1 MTRKVF
7 NYSGGLHS
15 QAALTAFLTD
25 ALAGDVADG
34 MKVVPNSGMKV
45 AVQAGTGRIDTGQQ
59 FSHDIQ
65 VSGIELV
72 DCGPANPSNPVNTLI
87 VAYIDKSVRGDSSV
101 TDNTNDVFK
110 LKAVDGVASVEPVD
124 PTTSAIQ
131 QSIGASNP
139 YIILARV
146 QKRTGSS
153 NILESDITDLRKM
166 VTLKS
171 GRLNPE
177 VIGRGA
183 VSAENVDWATY
194 KDVQLPVVRREVGA
208 GWGSRL
214 YLSRVGNMVICRL
227 GGIMNSNPANTVA
240 NPAEKVPLGYRPS
253 PKTWEQTMTFRMI
266 SGNNHTGAGVLSVSS
281 DGSLT
286 LRASAGGANEVYG
299 QITYYTEDSFPSYP
313 ILITAVF

>member
-25 ALAGDVADG
+25 ALAGDIADG
-34 MKVVPNSGMKV
+34 MKVVPNSGMRV
-45 AVQAGTGRIDTGQQ
+45 VVQAGTGRIDTGQQ

-124 PTTSAIQ
+124 PTTSVIQ

-171 GRLNPE
+171 GRLNSE
-177 VIGRGA
+177 VIGRGS
-183 VSAENVDWATY
+183 VSAENVDWTTQYVFEDNSNAANSLTY
-194 KDVQLPVVRREVGA
+194 KTITIPNLVIGGRYMVIHTSATAGNNGGVGTISAKMTVNDIEIASASSVVTQSGYQNPRFNLTGVFTASGTTAQFKASFAANGVGA
-208 GWGSRL
+208 NVSGHGQRTAVI
-214 YLSRVGNMVICRL
+214 RVG
-227 GGIMNSNPANTVA
+227 
-240 NPAEKVPLGYRPS
+240 
-253 PKTWEQTMTFRMI
+253 
-266 SGNNHTGAGVLSVSS
+266 
-281 DGSLT
+281 
-286 LRASAGGANEVYG
+286 
-299 QITYYTEDSFPSYP
+299 
-313 ILITAVF
+313 